1 LLEQGVNKMFGV
13 ILLLFLLSGLSFALL
28 IDGLSL
34 RGRAVPHGLRWI
46 RLGDHRKYSKK
57 AEKPG
62 PFPWACAGM
71 AAFFLLVGILILTGL
86 TILILYVLLAA
97 VAVGAVAAVIGV
109 ILLFLF
115 TILVTIS
122 AIVFAAEFRSARKQ
136 KRPKHAVP
144 EKSKRKPKR
153 KNEWLQ
159 RDSV

>member
-1 LLEQGVNKMFGV
+1 MDMTLLAVPF
-13 ILLLFLLSGLSFALL
+13 LLFGGLSFIVF
-28 IDGLSL
+28 IDWLQFQ
-34 RGRAVPHGLRWI
+34 GRRVPWGLRWI
-46 RLGDHRKYSKK
+46 KLSNHHQ
-57 AEKPG
+57 PG
-62 PFPWACAGM
+62 PFPWPCAGVT
-71 AAFFLLVGILILTGL
+71 AFFLLVSLLLLTG
-86 TILILYVLLAA
+86 IMAPIVYAFEPV